1 MAKKKQD
8 TAQAPAEKPAKKSTD
23 DLEKAVA
30 KKMLAAGSQES
41 AAEAEIPD
49 ETPEA
54 EVEDKTPTKPGE
66 KFEKKV
72 EVDFWMTNLHGA
84 EIGIYQK
91 ERFMAKNRAFSKNLD
106 LIGAI
111 KEEGKPDGMFGVDK
125 DNWHD
130 VPEKD
135 LAQKRMVIKWFNS
148 ESVAHLGT
156 IELIVLNSLAASIA
170 SDDELPVLKCV
181 IPNYDFL
188 VDLKKEHTR
197 LPKVGEMFACSIK
210 NEKEGKW
217 ILVVFDEKRLTV
229 GSDWDV
235 KIGDGA
241 RVVAKIDEKVLNI
254 GGKFV
259 VTFLDK
265 DLYKLAPFFKTIILF
280 TMMLRFKKEIMESI
294 GKLRDLVQKGKVKLD
309 LAPEEEKFFWNPRLL
324 RR

>member
-1 MAKKKQD
+1 MGKK
-8 TAQAPAEKPAKKSTD
+8 TSKSTAA
-23 DLEKAVA
+23 LEDAVA
-30 KKMLAAGSQES
+30 KKMLAAKEES

-49 ETPEA
+49 EAPEA
-54 EVEDKTPTKPGE
+54 EVEDKTPLKPGE

-91 ERFMAKNRAFSKNLD
+91 ERFMAKNRAFSRNLD
-106 LIGAI
+106 LVGAVR
-111 KEEGKPDGMFGVDK
+111 EEGKPDGMFGIDK

-135 LAQKRMVIKWFNS
+135 LATKRMVLKWFNS

-156 IELIVLNSLAASIA
+156 IEQLVGNSLAASIA
-170 SDDELPVLKCV
+170 SDDELPVFKCV

-210 NEKEGKW
+210 IVKEDRW
-217 ILVVFDEKRLTV
+217 MPVIFDEKRATI

-235 KIGDGA
+235 KIGDGK
-241 RVVAKIDEKVLNI
+241 RTVAKIDEKLLNV
-254 GGKFV
+254 GGKFII
-259 VTFLDK
+259 TFLDK
-265 DLYKLAPFFKTIILF
+265 DLYRIPPFFKTVILF
-280 TMMLRFKKEIMESI
+280 SMMLKFKKDIMSGI
-294 GKLRDLVQKGKVKLD
+294 AKLRDLVEKGKAKLN
-309 LAPEEEKFFWNPRLL
+309 LVPQEEKLFWNPRLL